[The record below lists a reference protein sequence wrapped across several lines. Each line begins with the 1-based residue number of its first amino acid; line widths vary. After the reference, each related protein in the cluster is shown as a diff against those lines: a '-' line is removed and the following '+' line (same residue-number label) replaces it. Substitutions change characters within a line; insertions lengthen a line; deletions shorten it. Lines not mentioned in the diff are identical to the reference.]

1 VQIQTDLE
9 SSSAYVVDFATV
21 VQVVVVSVSYALWS
35 LIILIFSLCK
45 ERQFLLVYKQL
56 SSSVNSFGYCIS

>member
-21 VQVVVVSVSYALWS
+21 VQVVVVSVSYALTC
-35 LIILIFSLCK
+35 FTT
-45 ERQFLLVYKQL
+45 ERRTLPSAAAKNTPKNQKDRGL
-56 SSSVNSFGYCIS
+56 

>member
-21 VQVVVVSVSYALWS
+21 VQVVVVSVSYALLS